1 MTIREKF
8 CVFIVR
14 LLFFFFLRDSKNLSV
29 SSVVA
34 IESGNRWL
42 WKKILCVFYT
52 ASIMLFDSIG
62 NWRLRLFS
70 DREDARFHRF
80 SG

>member
-1 MTIREKF
+1 MTIRENF
-8 CVFIVR
+8 AY
-14 LLFFFFLRDSKNLSV
+14 LLCGYFFLCDSKNLSV
-29 SSVVA
+29 SVVA

-42 WKKILCVFYT
+42 CKKILCVFYT

-62 NWRLRLFS
+62 NCRLRLFP

-80 SG
+80 SC